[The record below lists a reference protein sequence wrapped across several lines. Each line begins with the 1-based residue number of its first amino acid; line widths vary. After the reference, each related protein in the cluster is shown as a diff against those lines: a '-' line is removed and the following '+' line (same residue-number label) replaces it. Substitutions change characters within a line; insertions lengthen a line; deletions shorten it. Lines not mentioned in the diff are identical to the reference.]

1 MDKQTTLLEYVK
13 GKWTMDYLYTNAYL
27 KKEKKTYPIGFALLN
42 GVLALVA
49 ANLPIFLVP
58 EAVDVHLGTFG
69 GMNLSGNQNVLILWT
84 VLAVILVIH
93 MFAFAYQHKHQLF
106 FRGKINIPTIIAI
119 LWLFLFQ
126 ENLRYWASAL
136 SLITAVFYLVFY
148 FQWQSRAKE

>member
-1 MDKQTTLLEYVK
+1 MDKQTALLDYVK
-13 GKWTMDYLYTNAYL
+13 GKWTMDYLYMNAYL
-27 KKEKKTYPIGFALLN
+27 KKEKKRYLIGFALLN

-106 FRGKINIPTIIAI
+106 FSGKINIPKIIAI